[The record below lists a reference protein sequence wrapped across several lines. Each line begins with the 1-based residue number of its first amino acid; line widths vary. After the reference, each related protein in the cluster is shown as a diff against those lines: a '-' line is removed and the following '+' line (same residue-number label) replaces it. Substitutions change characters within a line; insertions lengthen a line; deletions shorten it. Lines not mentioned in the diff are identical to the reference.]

1 MLSANLI
8 RIRPNLMDKKLSN
21 RKNLICGKQKVF
33 TKHSLQSYGVKK
45 EQRSVAMSSMH
56 NNSTELIE
64 LSKTVGHVIISF
76 TAIYCSLNWSLYR
89 SIRKQIEKNN
99 NQSDHLYD
107 DQKEEKRET
116 DETK

>member
-1 MLSANLI
+1 MISANLI

-21 RKNLICGKQKVF
+21 RKKLICGKQKVF
-33 TKHSLQSYGVKK
+33 AKKHVLPSYGVKK
-45 EQRSVAMSSMH
+45 EQRSVVVSSMH

-99 NQSDHLYD
+99 NQT
-107 DQKEEKRET
+107 DQPHDQIEEQRET
-116 DETK
+116 DEKE